1 MADKADHYL
10 RKRFYEEVVSTM
22 MTDFGFANVMQV
34 PKIQKVVVNVGVG
47 EALENAKALDS
58 AVDDMTIITGQ
69 RPVITR
75 AKKSIAN
82 FKLREGRSIGA
93 KVTLRGLRMW
103 SFFDR
108 LVNVALP
115 RTRDFR
121 GLSPNSFDGRGS
133 YTLGIRE
140 QLIFP
145 EIEYDKIDKIRG
157 FEVTIVTSAPNDA
170 QALRML
176 ALLGMPFRKSDAYV

>member
-1 MADKADHYL
+1 MADHYL
-10 RKRFYEEVVSTM
+10 RKRYYEEVVATM
-22 MTDFGFANVMQV
+22 MTDFAFANVMQV

-47 EALENAKALDS
+47 EALDNAKALDS

-145 EIEYDKIDKIRG
+145 EIDYDKIDKIRG

>member
-1 MADKADHYL
+1 MADHYL

-47 EALENAKALDS
+47 EALDNAKALDS

-69 RPVITR
+69 RPIITR

-145 EIEYDKIDKIRG
+145 EIDYDKIDKIRG